1 MLKTYIRQIADH
13 PRLYVNGKETAAMAY
28 TTYFGERNRY
38 EDFIRAGYR
47 IFFVNA
53 SFTSLPINSA
63 ATGFTPFRVGVF
75 ENGKEDYSEFES
87 GVNEILSLCPDAIIF
102 PRLYVSM
109 PKDWIESHPEE
120 TVLTAKGGPRE
131 MLFSEVFR
139 RDGAELLRRFVSHVK
154 SAPYAHRI
162 GGWQICGGQTQ
173 EWFHHNGHGSLCEN
187 AGKYFDAFLR
197 KRYGASMEILP
208 AVEDFDRRDAAENKD
223 ENARRYAEFSS
234 LSVAETVDHFARII
248 KEETKGEQIVGAFYG
263 YAYEGPY
270 DSVLSGSYALRHL
283 LTSENLDFF
292 SSPNA
297 YVGGRSFGMD
307 WADMIPVDSVKHHGK
322 LAFIECDIRT
332 HLTIAIQ
339 DCRPGEYP
347 DDMYRANDGSSLWVG
362 PPTAAL
368 SRLALRK
375 CFAHQITKDSAV
387 WWFDMWGGWFADPML
402 MEALVEM
409 KALYDI
415 PRAENPLSAEV
426 AFFADEQAYARLFS
440 HSPEMRGIVESRTE
454 MGKSGVPFDSPMVE
468 DAEALLP
475 KYKAAIFP
483 FPIASDAGRAA
494 IALCERLRIPY
505 LAASPAHPAFT
516 KEELRAF
523 FEASGIHAY
532 AENGNVVY
540 LGCGYLGLHSLE
552 GGRKTLRLPRPMRV
566 SAVYGTDF
574 SEAVTDKIE
583 FNLEKNGTALFSV
596 H

>member
-1 MLKTYIRQIADH
+1 MLKSRISLKNGS
-13 PRLYVNGKETAAMAY
+13 PRLYIDGRETTAMAY

-63 ATGFTPFRVGVF
+63 ATGFTPFRIGVF
-75 ENGKEDYSEFES
+75 ENGGEDYSEFEG
-87 GVNEILSLCPDAIIF
+87 GVNEILALCPDAIIF

-120 TVLTAKGGPRE
+120 TVLTEKGGYRE
-131 MLFSEVFR
+131 MLFSETFR
-139 RDGAELLRRFVSHVK
+139 KDGAELLRRFVSHVK
-154 SAPYAHRI
+154 SAPYASQI
-162 GGWQICGGQTQ
+162 GGWQICGGLTQ
-173 EWFHHNGHGSLCEN
+173 EWFHHNAHGSLCEN
-187 AGKYFDAFLR
+187 AKKYFDAFL
-197 KRYGASMEILP
+197 KKHYNTSAKIHP
-208 AVEDFDRRDAAENKD
+208 TVEDYARRDAAENKD

-234 LSVAETVDHFARII
+234 LSVDETVDHFAKIL
-248 KEETKGEQIVGAFYG
+248 KEETKGEQVVGAFYG

-283 LTSENLDFF
+283 LSSENLDFF

-347 DDMYRANDGSSLWVG
+347 DDMYRADDGASLWVG
-362 PPTAAL
+362 PPTAEL

-402 MEALVEM
+402 MEALTEM
-409 KALYDI
+409 KVLYDA
-415 PRAENPLSAEV
+415 PRAEPSLSPEV
-426 AFFADEQAYARLFS
+426 AFFADEQAYALLFS
-440 HSPEMRGIVESRTE
+440 HSPEMRGVVESRTAL
-454 MGKSGVPFDSPMVE
+454 GKSGIPFDSVMAE
-468 DAEALLP
+468 DAEALLS
-475 KYKAAIFP
+475 KYKAAVFP
-483 FPIASDAGRAA
+483 FPIASEAGKAA
-494 IALCERLRIPY
+494 IALCKKLNIPC
-505 LAASPAHPAFT
+505 LTATPDHPAFT

-523 FEASGIHAY
+523 FEKSDVHAY
-532 AENGNVVY
+532 AESGNVVY
-540 LGCGYLGLHSLE
+540 LGCGYLGLHSAQA
-552 GGRKTLRLPRPMRV
+552 GKKTLRLPRPMRV

-574 SEAVTDKIE
+574 AESVTDKLT
-583 FNLEKNGTALFSV
+583 FDLEENGTALFALR
-596 H
+596 